1 MKVLIGR
8 LLAISLIVTAIV
20 AAVKDRSLFTVERV
34 NIQITMNDTERMA
47 WSDLNADIEKTLK
60 AYQGVSMW
68 KVSLVEVQ
76 KKLSA
81 FPLLKQVQV
90 QKSWPHSLDVQYSLP
105 TLKAI
110 LQEGNGQY
118 KLLADD
124 GRWIGPT
131 KWSRLPRLPWLKG
144 EWVRQKPAMKEG
156 VLTLLDQLPDKGPM
170 SAEQISEI
178 QFNDIDGFLLTL
190 VKSAQQVRFGS
201 DNFEIKGVR
210 VAQVLEYLQI
220 RGLESRVIDA
230 NFSKK
235 VLVRLRKHP

>member
-1 MKVLIGR
+1 MKVIIGR
-8 LLAISLIVTAIV
+8 ILALSLVAI
-20 AAVKDRSLFTVERV
+20 AVFAIIKDETLFTVDQV
-34 NIQITMNDTERMA
+34 NIQVTMNEPDRLA
-47 WSDLNADIEKTLK
+47 WNDLTNEVEKTLR
-60 AYQGVSMW
+60 AYQGASLW
-68 KVSLVEVQ
+68 KVSLADVQ
-76 KKLSA
+76 RKLSA
-81 FPLLKQVQV
+81 FSLLKDVQV
-90 QKSWPHSLDVQYSLP
+90 KKSWPHSLDVQYSLP

-110 LQEGNGQY
+110 HQETDGKY
-118 KLLADD
+118 KVLAED

-144 EWVRQKPAMKEG
+144 DWVTQKPIMKEG
-156 VLTLLDQLPDKGPM
+156 VLSLLKQLPDKGPM
-170 SAEQISEI
+170 SAQQVSEI

-201 DNFEIKGVR
+201 DNFEVKSLR

-235 VLVRLRKHP
+235 VLVRLRNHP